1 MGKSSRSQTR
11 TTTTKKSKTIKK
23 INKTSQTNKK
33 QNEKIK
39 TTQKHCSLTQSRKR
53 RKKILKEKEK
63 GGFLERELMWCL
75 GKQKGFSN
83 VKCTG
88 PKAIFSTNESV
99 FFAEGNGLVT

>member
-1 MGKSSRSQTR
+1 MG
-11 TTTTKKSKTIKK
+11 TK
-23 INKTSQTNKK
+23 
-33 QNEKIK
+33 E
-39 TTQKHCSLTQSRKR
+39 KHCSLTQSRKR

-99 FFAEGNGLVT
+99 FSAGCCGYNWIKKRETATKIKRIPPPRAKRAEKRSCINDWIKKEG